1 MQDYGLV
8 SIITPSYNCARFVS
22 ETIESIRNQTYQ
34 NWELLITDDCS
45 TDETCRII
53 ESYANK
59 DNRIKLFKLPKNSG
73 AGVAR
78 NNSIKEASGKFIAF
92 CDSDD
97 RWKPEKLQVQLEFMC
112 NKNIDVC
119 YSSYLTCDEDG
130 NNTGIVICPSKI
142 KYKDILFDDSMGCLT
157 CIYDAE
163 KTGKVYMPDIR
174 KRQDWAMKILLL
186 QKSQFALGIK
196 DTLAYYR
203 VRTGSLSQNKF
214 NLVKY
219 NVRVYKEVLRMNL
232 VSAWFFFFFIF
243 MPNYILKKIRIRIIN
258 Y

>member
-1 MQDYGLV
+1 
-8 SIITPSYNCARFVS
+8 
-22 ETIESIRNQTYQ
+22 
-34 NWELLITDDCS
+34 
-45 TDETCRII
+45 
-53 ESYANK
+53 
-59 DNRIKLFKLPKNSG
+59 
-73 AGVAR
+73 
-78 NNSIKEASGKFIAF
+78 
-92 CDSDD
+92 
-97 RWKPEKLQVQLEFMC
+97 
-112 NKNIDVC
+112 
-119 YSSYLTCDEDG
+119 
-130 NNTGIVICPSKI
+130 
-142 KYKDILFDDSMGCLT
+142 MGCLT